1 METACSPEGDSGGDC
16 RDKFKKNGSKDSPK
30 SYSVMF
36 SLGPLSPFI
45 SLQVTYTEPVGI
57 VPRTFTENL
66 FETKNSFETFLLK
79 QQHLSENCQNQ
90 NKGVLNEDAFLV
102 LIL

>member
-1 METACSPEGDSGGDC
+1 METACSPKVDSDGDC

-45 SLQVTYTEPVGI
+45 SLQVTYMEPLGI
-57 VPRTFTENL
+57 IPRTFTENL
-66 FETKNSFETFLLK
+66 LRLRTVLRNFSSKNNIYQKVVRIRTRGF
-79 QQHLSENCQNQ
+79 
-90 NKGVLNEDAFLV
+90 
-102 LIL
+102 